1 MENKE
6 VKKRG
11 RPIKYFTEEERKQAI
26 TQSKTIY
33 MVNKEWICD
42 VCNHGYKLAGKAA
55 HLRTN
60 KHKDNVKKNIMKKII
75 DITHNK

>member
-11 RPIKYFTEEERKQAI
+11 RPRKYNDIERKQAI
-26 TQSKTIY
+26 TRSKTKY
-33 MVNKEWICD
+33 MVNKEWYCD
-42 VCNHGYKLAGKAA
+42 ACAGHNYTLAGKTKR
-55 HLRTN
+55 LKTK
-60 KHKDNVKKNIMKKII
+60 KHKDNVKENIMKKIT